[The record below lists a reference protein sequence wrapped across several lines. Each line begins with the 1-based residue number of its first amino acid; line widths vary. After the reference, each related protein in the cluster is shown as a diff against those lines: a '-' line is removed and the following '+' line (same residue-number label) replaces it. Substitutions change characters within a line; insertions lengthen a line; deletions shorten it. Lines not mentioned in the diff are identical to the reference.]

1 MSSQHPE
8 DGPGRTPDGSVDAAD
23 AAQQDGADL
32 LATATD
38 ADDEAARP
46 EPRDVEGDLA

>member
-1 MSSQHPE
+1 MSTQHPE
-8 DGPGRTPDGSVDAAD
+8 HDHDGSVDAAD
-23 AAQQDGADL
+23 AAQDSGADL

-46 EPRDVEGDLA
+46 EPRDVEGDIA